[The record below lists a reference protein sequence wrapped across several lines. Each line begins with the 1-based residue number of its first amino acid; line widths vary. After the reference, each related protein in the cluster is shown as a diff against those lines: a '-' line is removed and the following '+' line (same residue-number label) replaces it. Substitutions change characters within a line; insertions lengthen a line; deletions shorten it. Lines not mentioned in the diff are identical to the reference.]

1 MDVLR
6 DELMSRRVSS
16 LKKEL
21 SQLGVDCS
29 HCVEKSELVDLLI
42 PHLNTFSRKC
52 AGAWNMK
59 SPTLNDLADEFAVDS
74 LTIPQLKRLLVDH
87 NVTHSGLCEK
97 AEFVEE
103 VKRLW
108 RTHRHLSNSTSFEK
122 TCCVCLNAVPDCAL
136 DPCGH
141 VAMCYNCA
149 VGLTDCPVCR
159 RHVQRVLRIYFA
171 V

>member
-1 MDVLR
+1 KPD
-6 DELMSRRVSS
+6 
-16 LKKEL
+16 
-21 SQLGVDCS
+21 
-29 HCVEKSELVDLLI
+29 
-42 PHLNTFSRKC
+42 
-52 AGAWNMK
+52 GAWDIK

-87 NVTHSGLCEK
+87 NVAQSGLREK
-97 AEFVEE
+97 TEFVEE

-108 RTHRHLSNSTSFEK
+108 RTHRHLSSSASCDR

-141 VAMCYNCA
+141 VAMCYKCA
-149 VGLTDCPVCR
+149 VELTDCPLCR

>member
-1 MDVLR
+1 MNVLR
-6 DELMSRRVSS
+6 DELMGRHVSS

-21 SQLGVDCS
+21 SHLGVDCS
-29 HCVEKSELVDLLI
+29 HCIEKAELVDLLI
-42 PHLNTFSRKC
+42 PHLNTFRRKSDD
-52 AGAWNMK
+52 AWYVK

-74 LTIPQLKRLLVDH
+74 LTVPQLKRLLADH
-87 NVTHSGLCEK
+87 NVTYSGLREK
-97 AEFVEE
+97 SEFVEE

-108 RTHRHLSNSTSFEK
+108 RTHRHLSNSANCEK
-122 TCCVCLNAVPDCAL
+122 ACCVCLNAVPDCAL

-141 VAMCYNCA
+141 VAMCYECA